1 MRNNDSTTKGDLQS
15 LRDFIRQENRRLDNS
30 INQKIEGVKS
40 DVEGIKSDV
49 EGIKSDVEGIK
60 SDVEGVKSD
69 VEGVKSDVKNL
80 QQKTDALQQG
90 VSNLIKGQEQMENK
104 VDNLTDAVI
113 EGFDNTERILSDW
126 EGKPVDLISKEKKE
140 KLKETA

>member
-1 MRNNDSTTKGDLQS
+1 MHNNDPITRGDLQS

-30 INQKIEGVKS
+30 IDEKIDSVNERIDSVDEKIDSVKK
-40 DVEGIKSDV
+40 DVT
-49 EGIKSDVEGIK
+49 
-60 SDVEGVKSD
+60 
-69 VEGVKSDVKNL
+69 NL
-80 QQKTDALQQG
+80 ENKVD
-90 VSNLIKGQEQMENK
+90 NLENKVDNLENKVDNLENK

-126 EGKPVDLISKEKKE
+126 EGKPVNLISKQKKE

>member
-30 INQKIEGVKS
+30 INRKIEGVKS
-40 DVEGIKSDV
+40 DVEGI
-49 EGIKSDVEGIK
+49 
-60 SDVEGVKSD
+60 
-69 VEGVKSDVKNL
+69 KSDVKNL

-126 EGKPVDLISKEKKE
+126 EGKPVNLISKQKKE